1 MGVPL
6 EGFGDK
12 VRETA
17 AEGMVLLKNEK
28 QMFPLTKEDHVAIF
42 GRCQINYYKSGTG
55 SGGAVHTAYTTN
67 LVEGLR
73 RYKEISLNEE
83 LVQIYENWVKENPFD
98 DGGGVWAGEPWYQKE
113 MPVSEEMARKA
124 GETSNKAIV
133 VIGRTAGEDQDNA
146 PVEGS
151 YLLTKEERQL
161 IETVAGCFE
170 KTAVVLNVSN
180 IIDMSWLETIQNKAH
195 VCSVL
200 YTWQGGIEAGN
211 ASADVLTG
219 AVTPSGKLPDTIAY
233 DIADYPSTE
242 NFGDEERNYYA
253 EDIYVGYRYF
263 ETFAPE
269 KVQFPF
275 GFGLSYTEFQTQVT
289 RAKVQGEGKEAV
301 AVIEA
306 CVTNTGA
313 VYSGKEVVQVY
324 LKKNDDVEGPS
335 KALRAFKR
343 VHIPAGKTV
352 DVEFDLGDKELVWWN
367 PQSNTMCVSEGSYE
381 LMVGGSSQT
390 AGLLRRSFV
399 IQP

>member
-133 VIGRTAGEDQDNA
+133 VIGRTAG
-146 PVEGS
+146 
-151 YLLTKEERQL
+151 
-161 IETVAGCFE
+161 
-170 KTAVVLNVSN
+170 
-180 IIDMSWLETIQNKAH
+180 
-195 VCSVL
+195 
-200 YTWQGGIEAGN
+200 
-211 ASADVLTG
+211 
-219 AVTPSGKLPDTIAY
+219 
-233 DIADYPSTE
+233 
-242 NFGDEERNYYA
+242 
-253 EDIYVGYRYF
+253 
-263 ETFAPE
+263 
-269 KVQFPF
+269 
-275 GFGLSYTEFQTQVT
+275 
-289 RAKVQGEGKEAV
+289 
-301 AVIEA
+301 
-306 CVTNTGA
+306 
-313 VYSGKEVVQVY
+313 
-324 LKKNDDVEGPS
+324 
-335 KALRAFKR
+335 
-343 VHIPAGKTV
+343 
-352 DVEFDLGDKELVWWN
+352 
-367 PQSNTMCVSEGSYE
+367 
-381 LMVGGSSQT
+381 
-390 AGLLRRSFV
+390 
-399 IQP
+399 